1 MRKQTN
7 VRIESEKFI
16 FSASNT
22 KCIGHY
28 SIDLNEF
35 ATPNII
41 IRRILRGH
49 YDNANIS
56 VKYSPILNT
65 IHFYTNS
72 YTTLKRDDK
81 YDKNIGKRTTSIKS
95 QRVAFATAQ
104 RIYSDMTK
112 EFNKQNKELDNLMAN
127 TKFVLA
133 KTNDNLKKYTNHE
146 G

>member
-7 VRIESEKFI
+7 VRIENEKFI
-16 FSASNT
+16 FNSSNT
-22 KCIGHY
+22 KCIGRY
-28 SIDLNEF
+28 SIDLNDF
-35 ATPNII
+35 TVPNII

-49 YDNANIS
+49 YNNANIS
-56 VKYSPILNT
+56 VNYSPILNT
-65 IHFYTNS
+65 IHFYTIS
-72 YTTLKRDDK
+72 HTSLKCGDK
-81 YDKNIGKRTTSIKS
+81 YDKNIGKRTASIKS

-112 EFNKQNKELDNLMAN
+112 EFNKQNKELNNLMAN

-133 KTNDNLKKYTNHE
+133 KANDNLKKYTNHE